1 MIEAAK
7 RLCNYVYIYISFGL
21 MVPNDQSHFLLR
33 MHWGMLQERVSA
45 RVECEGALR
54 KLPGFHLPKSQGHH
68 SLSKP

>member
-1 MIEAAK
+1 
-7 RLCNYVYIYISFGL
+7 